1 MLLLLLFGSID
12 LERRRDEDLRGGK
25 LRSDAEAEADLTTAT
40 PVLLS
45 ASPLFE
51 PVDDRVDDR
60 LSPSSSTIISSSS
73 TVTPVIV
80 DVLDLLLI
88 NVLPPPPDGQF
99 ALLWLSVALYPP
111 VVLLLWLRCE
121 LG

>member
-1 MLLLLLFGSID
+1 MLLLLLFSSIV

-25 LRSDAEAEADLTTAT
+25 LRSDAEAEADLTAT

-45 ASPLFE
+45 ASQLFE

-111 VVLLLWLRCE
+111 VLLLWLRCE